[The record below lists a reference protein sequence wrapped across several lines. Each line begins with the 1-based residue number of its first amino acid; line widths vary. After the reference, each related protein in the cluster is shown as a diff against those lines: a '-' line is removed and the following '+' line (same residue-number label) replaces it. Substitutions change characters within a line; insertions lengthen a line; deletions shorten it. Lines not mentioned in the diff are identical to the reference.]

1 VISILKNCIA
11 VWSAFDLT
19 DKGNNAGA
27 LSLSLN
33 HRTDYDHWFA
43 VVRSEGLTI
52 AKAIVHRL
60 IAPVLTVKLKAQYY
74 RFKLGACLGDS
85 LPSDRNLYTV
95 CLLYIQS
102 LVYDP

>member
-1 VISILKNCIA
+1 MISILRNCIA

-52 AKAIVHRL
+52 AKALVHGR
-60 IAPVLTVKLKAQYY
+60 AGKAVSSANRIYLFY
-74 RFKLGACLGDS
+74 
-85 LPSDRNLYTV
+85 LPPADNLFIDGQTV
-95 CLLYIQS
+95 CSDSHAVIVVLHGSY
-102 LVYDP
+102 